1 MILSMDVRLGIDG
14 IYHIV
19 EYNEWGGCRVKA
31 LMFNCLVC
39 LKLVLT
45 PQIHHKN
52 HVIKHIWYKS
62 YFLLVLLYTEREC
75 SYAFDKWFQRLVKKY
90 FL

>member
-31 LMFNCLVC
+31 LMFNCLVKYLFDPKGFSQVLNDLWINFLNLFSSFC
-39 LKLVLT
+39 KLW
-45 PQIHHKN
+45 KN
-52 HVIKHIWYKS
+52 
-62 YFLLVLLYTEREC
+62 R
-75 SYAFDKWFQRLVKKY
+75 
-90 FL
+90 

>member
-52 HVIKHIWYKS
+52 HVIKQCKS
-62 YFLLVLLYTEREC
+62 YFLLVLLSMERERWC
-75 SYAFDKWFQRLVKKY
+75 ALVKWFHTLVKQ
-90 FL
+90 